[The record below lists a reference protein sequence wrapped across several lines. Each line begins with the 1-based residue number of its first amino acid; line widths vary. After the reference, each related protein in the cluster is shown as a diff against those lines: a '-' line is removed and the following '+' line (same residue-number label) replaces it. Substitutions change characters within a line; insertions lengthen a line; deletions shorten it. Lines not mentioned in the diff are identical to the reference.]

1 MPANTVKTA
10 FGVVLMALSLG
21 GCGWLGLGRGPVS
34 ALDQVRMVTPTS
46 AGALSLADLHY
57 QRAVAAI
64 DRRAYAQA
72 IDQLQRAK
80 AQGENDAR
88 VLNAF
93 GVVYDKLGRFDL
105 SARYY
110 AQALLIE
117 PESPIVRRNYAYS
130 RYLQNPDG
138 MAFAATGTTGTT
150 GTTGADGAAI
160 ESRQA
165 TASALPAASATA
177 PETAVATA
185 DPTVSQSVT
194 SQPRS
199 SAVSALSVH
208 PIETH
213 APASSA
219 SAASSIEGLL
229 KVIATYPVEIVDMS
243 GSSDLGAG
251 VRRLL
256 LSQGWE
262 AAAVWTPRNAVQTL
276 STITFPADQQA
287 AAMALTRTLPGTV
300 LIQACV
306 VECQGIRLVIGS
318 NARAW
323 AIPRE
328 IGSIHAA
335 GTRIIG

>member
-138 MAFAATGTTGTT
+138 MAFAATG
-150 GTTGADGAAI
+150 ADGAAI

-165 TASALPAASATA
+165 AASTLPAASATA

-185 DPTVSQSVT
+185 DPTASQSVT

-328 IGSIHAA
+328 IASIHAA